1 MARSHYPSLQYSIT
15 PSSPCAT
22 RVSYL
27 LSHDHHHGLALAL
40 RCRKQALGRLKPMG
54 VEGLRLRALEF
65 CDFFAQRLTPHF
77 RAEEE
82 ILFPFMRDTVP
93 ESAVMLDELAGDHE
107 SFRQAS
113 PKISG
118 GDGSQQAAFRFGRS
132 ARTAH
137 PEGRARALFPSSR
150 NTLKAVKPRFF
161 GRKLKGY

>member
-1 MARSHYPSLQYSIT
+1 MRHSSLI
-15 PSSPCAT
+15 
-22 RVSYL
+22 L

-107 SFRQAS
+107 SFRQAVQKLAAATALS
-113 PKISG
+113 KLLFDL
-118 GDGSQQAAFRFGRS
+118 GDLLERHIR
-132 ARTAH
+132 R
-137 PEGRARALFPSSR
+137 EERELFPLFEKHVESSEAEVLR
-150 NTLKAVKPRFF
+150 EKIKRLLDEKVEDKDDDEA
-161 GRKLKGY
+161 